1 MELIKKFTDEELKD
15 LFCDILKPE
24 TNTTD
29 DFKQIECKL
38 KALNPWL
45 EQEEDS
51 QYNSLSTKDTELIR
65 FLENCPKII
74 FEDYEQAFDGNL
86 ISPKVLILGI
96 NPKYEIDHALYG
108 LETFYQNPFD
118 SKRVPLHK
126 NADHLPSQSKFT
138 IELTNGEKKE
148 LANDDYYYGKN
159 KFFYLRDDENNSEY
173 AEIYHKHR
181 QQIFDKNCETP
192 HAIMEFFP
200 YASCSETEWI
210 KGVPMH
216 QEIEQYMNLEKLLY
230 SQQWLFCVIALILKR
245 NPNVTVFLRKNNEK
259 VRSIF
264 REFFDAF
271 PDVKVL
277 SKINGQSNN
286 LSLGNSKLFLNK
298 SQLVKFLSSKV
309 KNNVRQNLGNK
320 DSKALDKLFEKL
332 SKKDKNSLVLTNRD
346 EFKNYENIDFFK
358 EIWEIH

>member
-1 MELIKKFTDEELKD
+1 MELIKKFTDKKLKD

-24 TNTTD
+24 NNTTD
-29 DFKQIECKL
+29 DFKQIECEL
-38 KALNPWL
+38 KALNPWRKKGN
-45 EQEEDS
+45 S
-51 QYNSLSTKDTELIR
+51 QYQSLSTKDTELIR

-126 NADHLPSQSKFT
+126 NADHLPSKSKFT

-200 YASCSETEWI
+200 YASCSDKEWVNGEKIHKEI
-210 KGVPMH
+210 KK
-216 QEIEQYMNLEKLLY
+216 YMNLEKLLY

-245 NPNVTVFLRKNNEK
+245 NPNVTVFLRKNNND
-259 VRSIF
+259 VRPILQ
-264 REFFDAF
+264 EFFDAF

-277 SKINGQSNN
+277 SKINGQSKK
-286 LSLGNSKLFLNK
+286 LSLGNSEYF
-298 SQLVKFLSSKV
+298 SK
-309 KNNVRQNLGNK
+309 
-320 DSKALDKLFEKL
+320 
-332 SKKDKNSLVLTNRD
+332 NRD
-346 EFKNYENIDFFK
+346 GFKNYENIDFFK
-358 EIWEIH
+358 EIWGIH

>member
-1 MELIKKFTDEELKD
+1 MELIKKFTDEDLKK
-15 LFCDILKPE
+15 LFCRILKPE

-38 KALNPWL
+38 KALNPWRKKGN
-45 EQEEDS
+45 S
-51 QYNSLSTKDTELIR
+51 QYQSLSTKDTELIR
-65 FLENCPKII
+65 FLENCPEII

-96 NPKYEIDHALYG
+96 NPKYEAHESYG
-108 LETFYQNPFD
+108 LKDFYQNPFD
-118 SKRVPLHK
+118 SKRIPLHK
-126 NADHLPSQSKFT
+126 NADHLPSKSKFT

-148 LANDDYYYGKN
+148 LANDDYYYGKH
-159 KFFYLRDDENNSEY
+159 KFFYLKDDENNSEY

-200 YASCSETEWI
+200 YASCSEKEWADGEKIHKEI
-210 KGVPMH
+210 KK
-216 QEIEQYMNLEKLLY
+216 YMNLDKLLY

-259 VRSIF
+259 VRPILQ
-264 REFFDAF
+264 EFFDAF

-277 SKINGQSNN
+277 SKINGQSNK
-286 LSLGNSKLFLNK
+286 LSLGNSEYF
-298 SQLVKFLSSKV
+298 SK
-309 KNNVRQNLGNK
+309 
-320 DSKALDKLFEKL
+320 
-332 SKKDKNSLVLTNRD
+332 NRD

-358 EIWEIH
+358 EIWGIH